1 MQVNTYKV
9 PFVHTIINNYFEDAE
24 LPSVFSE
31 INYLNKHSQD
41 TQDNG
46 DPKSSNMTAVHL
58 DKHYKE
64 NRHVSSI
71 LRYNRKIFELKEQLK
86 DNVFANYLQM
96 CNLDVTQLNC
106 YDKDSSYGLHPDH
119 AVLSAVTLLYE
130 APKRFT
136 GGELQFTDYGYTPKM
151 DNNTLVLFPSFIQH
165 EVKPVIGEGRYSL
178 NHFFFVQIR

>member
-1 MQVNTYKV
+1 MQVKNLQE
-9 PFVHTIINNYFEDAE
+9 PFAHSIIDNFFDDAE

-31 INYLNKHSQD
+31 INYLHKHSQD
-41 TQDNG
+41 TKRTG
-46 DPKSSNMTAVHL
+46 DPKSNRMNAVHL
-58 DKHYKE
+58 DMHYKQD
-64 NRHVSSI
+64 RHVSSI

-106 YDKDSSYGLHPDH
+106 YDKDTSYGLHPDH
-119 AVLSAVTLLYE
+119 AVLAAVTLLYE

-165 EVKPVIGEGRYSL
+165 EVKPVIGEGRYSI

>member
-1 MQVNTYKV
+1 MQVKNLQE
-9 PFVHTIINNYFEDAE
+9 PFAHSIIDNFFDDAE

-41 TQDNG
+41 TKRTG
-46 DPKSSNMTAVHL
+46 DPKSN
-58 DKHYKE
+58 
-64 NRHVSSI
+64 I
-71 LRYNRKIFELKEQLK
+71 IELKEQLK